1 LNDDWF
7 LKFLNCLPK
16 ILKTI

>member
-1 LNDDWF
+1 MTGF
-7 LKFLNCLPK
+7 KNCLPK